1 MNDIIY
7 ILICHFGLEKVLKSE
22 VRKLGL
28 ELLEGSDGEVK
39 VLGNLTD
46 IPRLNFCLRT
56 AERVMIEVA
65 NFKAVSFDELY
76 ENVKKASIE
85 EYVPVDGQFLIT
97 KANQDKNSILHS
109 STSIQSIVKKAMVDR
124 LKDKYKTMTLTEER
138 GKYPFRVK
146 FNKNICSLR
155 LDTTGDSLHKRGYR
169 IKAGLAPIEET
180 LAAALVK
187 LTSFN
192 KDSVLIDPFCGS
204 GTIAIEAAMIAGN
217 IPPSIDRAFVSE
229 TWDYIERSEW
239 KKAREEALSKINKD
253 RLDSKEIKIFG
264 FDIDPNM
271 IKIAKENAKRA
282 DVENLIHF
290 ETCPVKDFYKLDC
303 IKSIDAGII
312 LSNPPYGERLEDKE
326 AIIPIYEDLKNSY
339 KNLIDSGKNFDLHII
354 TSYEDAPRIIGKE
367 TKNRKLYNG
376 MIKTYLYS
384 YLNNKGQLS

>member
-1 MNDIIY
+1 MDKLTFII
-7 ILICHFGLEKVLKSE
+7 ICHFGLEKVLKSE

-28 ELLEGSDGEVK
+28 ELLEGSDGEVRA
-39 VLGNLTD
+39 LGSLSD
-46 IPRLNFCLRT
+46 IPRLNFNLRT

-65 NFKAVSFDELY
+65 NFKAATFDELY
-76 ENVKKASIE
+76 ENVKKTNIE
-85 EYVPVDGQFLIT
+85 RFVPIDGQFLIT

-124 LKDKYKTMTLTEER
+124 LKDKYKTLVLTEER

-192 KDSVLIDPFCGS
+192 KDSALIDPFCGS
-204 GTIAIEAAMIAGN
+204 GTILIEAAMIAGN

-229 TWDYIERSEW
+229 TWDSIEKNEW
-239 KKAREEALSKINKD
+239 KKAHDESLSKIDKERINSKD
-253 RLDSKEIKIFG
+253 IKIFG

-282 DVENLIHF
+282 GVENLIHF
-290 ETCPVKDFYKLDC
+290 EACPVKEFYKLDC
-303 IKSIDAGII
+303 IKNVDSGII
-312 LSNPPYGERLEDKE
+312 LSNPPYGERLNDKE

-339 KNLIDSGKNFDLHII
+339 KSLIDSGKNFDMHII
-354 TSYEDAPRIIGKE
+354 TSFEDAPKIIGKE

-384 YLNNKGQLS
+384 YTVYNDN